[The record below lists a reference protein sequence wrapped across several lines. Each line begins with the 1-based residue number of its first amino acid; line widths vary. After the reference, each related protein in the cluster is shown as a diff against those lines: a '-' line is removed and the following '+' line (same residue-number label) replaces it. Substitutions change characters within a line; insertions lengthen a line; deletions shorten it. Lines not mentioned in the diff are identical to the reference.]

1 MSATPNPRT
10 ILRKE
15 EVLRRTGLKTTRL
28 YELIK
33 SGEFPAQV
41 SIGARAVGWYAT
53 AVQNWIDVRPAAEA
67 RRGQSGGGG
76 ISAQNTQ
83 LPSRRPSN
91 AAQTRQTTGFGSQNG
106 GRPSVENANECVN
119 EVGKSSGKPPKPEK
133 PHGKYPVS
141 IGPAKEHPAALPDGT
156 REDAPDQSPKTQREY
171 QMDRVSASKQD
182 SGDLAP
188 GVCNADEF
196 KRLKMENARL
206 KVLLANAMLEN
217 DALKAAMDGMSA
229 A

>member
-33 SGEFPAQV
+33 NGEFPVQI
-41 SIGARAVGWYAT
+41 SIGARAVGWYEFE
-53 AVQNWIDVRPAAEA
+53 VQSWIDLRPAAET
-67 RRGQSGGGG
+67 RRGQSGEGR
-76 ISAQNTQ
+76 ISVQNTQ
-83 LPSRRPSN
+83 FPSKPPSN
-91 AAQTRQTTGFGSQNG
+91 AAETRQTTDFGSQNG
-106 GRPSVENANECVN
+106 RRPSIENANRCVN

-133 PHGKYPVS
+133 THGKYPVS
-141 IGPAKEHPAALPDGT
+141 NGPVKEPPAALPDGT
-156 REDAPDQSPKTQREY
+156 REDAPDPNTQREY
-171 QMDRVSASKQD
+171 QTDHVSASKQD
-182 SGDLAP
+182 SGGLVP
-188 GVCNADEF
+188 EMRNADEF